1 MMIGMAEKVY
11 RVNPW
16 PLIVFF
22 LGVVALLTFLSMQ
35 IRGPSISNQA
45 IYVLLL
51 LNLFLFSGL
60 TLFIWA
66 VFVVRVTDKGIR
78 TTDGIGRIHSVKWEN
93 MQSVHTICGF
103 YHVKHGKLGTAL
115 MFPVFLANPREFRA
129 DVISRTPPEN
139 ALRQF
144 LQKMPSV

>member
-22 LGVVALLTFLSMQ
+22 SGIVALLTFFSTQ
-35 IRGPSISNQA
+35 IRRPSISNQA
-45 IYVLLL
+45 IYVMLL

-66 VFVVRVTDKGIR
+66 IFVVRVTDQGIR
-78 TTDGIGRIHSVKWEN
+78 TTDGIGRFHSVRWEN
-93 MQSVHTICGF
+93 MQSVRNICGF
-103 YHVKHGKLGTAL
+103 YHVKHGKTGTAL
-115 MFPVFLANPREFRA
+115 MFPVFLTNSREFRA
-129 DVISRTPPEN
+129 DVIARTPPEN